1 MECLFT
7 ASSSKEAVGPGKQQF
22 SVRLAGM
29 FSLGVLL
36 SLTVLLSLP
45 GSASLPG
52 LPLCGLFFWS
62 SVSEDRHSKNGT
74 ITIRFYFSLLC

>member
-7 ASSSKEAVGPGKQQF
+7 ASSSKEAVGPGKQQS

-29 FSLGVLL
+29 SSLG
-36 SLTVLLSLP
+36 VLLSLP

-74 ITIRFYFSLLC
+74 ITISFYFSLLC

>member
-7 ASSSKEAVGPGKQQF
+7 ASSSKEAVGPGKQQS

-36 SLTVLLSLP
+36 SLPV
-45 GSASLPG
+45 

-74 ITIRFYFSLLC
+74 ITISFYFSLLC